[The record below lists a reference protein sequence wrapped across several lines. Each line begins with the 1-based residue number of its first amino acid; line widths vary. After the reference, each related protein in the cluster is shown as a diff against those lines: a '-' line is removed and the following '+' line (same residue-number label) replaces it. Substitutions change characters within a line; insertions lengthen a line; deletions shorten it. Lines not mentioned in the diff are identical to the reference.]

1 MTARAAPAAVA
12 CLAATLGLLA
22 SPVAQ
27 AQFSTE
33 RVANGLEQPLY
44 VTFAPGRPNDLF
56 VVERGGAVK
65 ILDLTTGLVNASP
78 FLSIPDVNTSGEGG
92 LTAIAF
98 HPDFASNGFVYTLS
112 TSTGSGGNALTS
124 HVRRYSVDAATPNL
138 ADAGSA
144 SNVLSFGQPQNNHNG
159 GWLGFSP
166 LDSQLYITTGDGG
179 ASNDTGPGHTLGSGN
194 AQDTT
199 NNLLGKVLR
208 IDVDGDD
215 FVTDENR
222 NYAIPDSNPF
232 VGVRGDDEIWSY
244 GLRNPFRASFDRATG
259 DFYIADVGQNA
270 REEIN
275 FQAAASAGGQNYG
288 WRIREGSIPTPGVGG
303 DAPPGAID
311 PIYDYLH
318 GSGSFEG
325 NSVTGGYLYRGPV
338 TELQGL
344 YVFAD
349 FISDHIWAFDPADP
363 AGSIMVLDD
372 ALLPNVGS
380 IDSVAGFGEDAA
392 GNLYIVDIGGEI
404 FRVVAAPIP
413 EPGTAALLLAGL
425 IGVGTLRR
433 RSSLHRRS
441 Q

>member
-1 MTARAAPAAVA
+1 
-12 CLAATLGLLA
+12 
-22 SPVAQ
+22 
-27 AQFSTE
+27 
-33 RVANGLEQPLY
+33 
-44 VTFAPGRPNDLF
+44 
-56 VVERGGAVK
+56 
-65 ILDLTTGLVNASP
+65 
-78 FLSIPDVNTSGEGG
+78 
-92 LTAIAF
+92 
-98 HPDFASNGFVYTLS
+98 
-112 TSTGSGGNALTS
+112 
-124 HVRRYSVDAATPNL
+124 
-138 ADAGSA
+138 
-144 SNVLSFGQPQNNHNG
+144 
-159 GWLGFSP
+159 